1 MEKGGYR
8 VLLFYKYV
16 KIEDPETVVQE
27 HLQACKEIGLKGR
40 IFIGTEGIN
49 GTCSGTIE
57 QTNQY
62 MEMMNNDE
70 RFKNITYK
78 IDEED
83 SHAFKKMHVRV
94 REQIVNLS
102 LEDDI
107 DPNRLTGNYLK
118 PEEFLQHMQD
128 EDASILDA
136 RNDYEYDLGHFR
148 GAIRPDIRTFR
159 ELPEW
164 VRENREM
171 FEGKKILTYCTGGI
185 RCEKFSGW
193 LVREGFENVHQ
204 LEGGI
209 VSYGKDPVAKG
220 QLWDGQCYVFDERIA
235 VPVNQVEHVVV
246 GRDHFD
252 GEPCERYVNC
262 ANPECNEQILCSEE
276 NEHLYLRSCTDAC
289 RVHPRNRYI
298 EEYGLTEEDVAERLA
313 AVERHREKTGV
324 VSTEA

>member
-16 KIEDPETVVQE
+16 KIKDHETVVQE
-27 HLQACKEIGLKGR
+27 HLQTCKEIGLKGR

-107 DPNRLTGNYLK
+107 DPNRLTGNYLR

-128 EDASILDA
+128 ADTI
-136 RNDYEYDLGHFR
+136 N
-148 GAIRPDIRTFR
+148 
-159 ELPEW
+159 
-164 VRENREM
+164 
-171 FEGKKILTYCTGGI
+171 
-185 RCEKFSGW
+185 
-193 LVREGFENVHQ
+193 
-204 LEGGI
+204 
-209 VSYGKDPVAKG
+209 
-220 QLWDGQCYVFDERIA
+220 
-235 VPVNQVEHVVV
+235 
-246 GRDHFD
+246 
-252 GEPCERYVNC
+252 
-262 ANPECNEQILCSEE
+262 
-276 NEHLYLRSCTDAC
+276 
-289 RVHPRNRYI
+289 
-298 EEYGLTEEDVAERLA
+298 
-313 AVERHREKTGV
+313 
-324 VSTEA
+324 

>member
-1 MEKGGYR
+1 
-8 VLLFYKYV
+8 
-16 KIEDPETVVQE
+16 
-27 HLQACKEIGLKGR
+27 
-40 IFIGTEGIN
+40 
-49 GTCSGTIE
+49 
-57 QTNQY
+57 NQY

-128 EDASILDA
+128 EDTIILDA

-171 FEGKKILTYCTGGI
+171 FERKKILTYCTGGI
-185 RCEKFSGW
+185 RCEKLSGW
-193 LVREGFENVHQ
+193 LVRDGFENVHQ
-204 LEGGI
+204 
-209 VSYGKDPVAKG
+209 
-220 QLWDGQCYVFDERIA
+220 
-235 VPVNQVEHVVV
+235 
-246 GRDHFD
+246 
-252 GEPCERYVNC
+252 
-262 ANPECNEQILCSEE
+262 
-276 NEHLYLRSCTDAC
+276 
-289 RVHPRNRYI
+289 
-298 EEYGLTEEDVAERLA
+298 
-313 AVERHREKTGV
+313 
-324 VSTEA
+324 